1 MSTDVTNEASRATD
15 LTPAVQDAVRD
26 LILVMADSKRLL
38 GMRYG
43 QWILGAPELEA
54 GIACASMA
62 QDEWGHGRLLYAL
75 LRDFGEDVDGI
86 EHGRDASEYCSMDAL
101 DAEPAAW
108 PELVAVNAFIDTA
121 LTIQLEALSGSAYL
135 PLRQRVQKLL
145 EEETFHAAHGT
156 HGSAASPAPE
166 KQAMTQCTAL
176 PSTCCPPCS
185 AGSGPDSARG
195 RTLHD
200 ASIVDAS
207 GSGLR
212 NRFLQRVAPLLRLVG
227 DHSSLLEL
235 EPGFDGFD
243 ERTRRGTG
251 SVPTNAPSNRSAA
264 TGTALS
270 CWIDD
275 GPAELARRGRLR
287 SSGER
292 ELPVLQTR

>member
-1 MSTDVTNEASRATD
+1 MSTDVTNEAGRASD
-15 LTPAVQDAVRD
+15 LAPAVHDAVRD
-26 LILVMADSKRLL
+26 LVLVLADSKRLL

-62 QDEWGHGRLLYAL
+62 QDEWGHARLLYAL
-75 LRDFGEDVDGI
+75 LRDFGEDVDGL
-86 EHGRDASEYCSMDAL
+86 EHGRAAGEYRSIDAL
-101 DAEPAAW
+101 DVEPASW

-121 LTIQLEALSGSAYL
+121 LTIQLEALRGSAYL

-145 EEETFHAAHGT
+145 EEETFHAAHGMAWFRRIAAAGEAG
-156 HGSAASPAPE
+156 HDAMRSATFDLLPAV
-166 KQAMTQCTAL
+166 L
-176 PSTCCPPCS
+176 RWF
-185 AGSGPDSARG
+185 GPDSARG

-227 DHSSLLEL
+227 DHSSLLDL
-235 EPGFDGFD
+235 EAGFDGFD

-251 SVPTNAPSNRSAA
+251 SAPDERTIEQIRGDRNRAF
-264 TGTALS
+264 LL
-270 CWIDD
+270 D
-275 GPAELARRGRLR
+275 
-287 SSGER
+287 
-292 ELPVLQTR
+292 